1 MKKNLFVTA
10 LILTA
15 VFFSSCK
22 KDKPE
27 TTAHKVQHKW
37 TYVSSVENDHDAT
50 GDNITTTPGDS
61 GDYIM
66 FNSNGTVTSFMDNQ
80 TDTSTYSV
88 ISDTQ
93 IAIDNELYT
102 IKILSSNQL
111 VLYVKEI
118 TSTTEYSELTIN
130 LKR

>member
-1 MKKNLFVTA
+1 
-10 LILTA
+10 
-15 VFFSSCK
+15 
-22 KDKPE
+22 
-27 TTAHKVQHKW
+27 
-37 TYVSSVENDHDAT
+37 
-50 GDNITTTPGDS
+50 
-61 GDYIM
+61 M

>member
-1 MKKNLFVTA
+1 
-10 LILTA
+10 
-15 VFFSSCK
+15 
-22 KDKPE
+22 
-27 TTAHKVQHKW
+27 
-37 TYVSSVENDHDAT
+37 
-50 GDNITTTPGDS
+50 
-61 GDYIM
+61 M

-102 IKILSSNQL
+102 IKTLSSNQL